1 LKASEQ
7 QGRGSAALATPLAQ
21 LLSERI
27 RAAGP
32 ITFAEYMGHCLY
44 HPQFGYYNKGE
55 RRRFADFYTSVDVH
69 PIFGRLLARQLAGMW
84 EALGRPREFHA
95 VEAGAGIGRLAG
107 HILDFAARELTQF
120 YGALRYTAVEQ
131 SSARRERH
139 AEMLG
144 AHLRSGKS
152 ASAPELPGE
161 IPAGCVLSNE
171 LLDAFPVH
179 RVLFESGV
187 LHEIYVAFDGQNFIE
202 EKGKLS
208 SPEIGRYFQEQQITL
223 QEGQQ
228 AEVCLEACKWIG
240 NVGRRLERGFVLTV
254 DYGHEAR
261 ELYNERHMR
270 GTLLAYSAHRATEEF
285 FENPGEQD
293 LTAHVN
299 FTALDIWGRREELE
313 RTGCV
318 SQMAF
323 LVALGRAN
331 EFADLYDPGAKE
343 VERVRARLLLKSL
356 IHPEGMGERFQ
367 VFVQHKDV
375 AQPRLTGLSGI

>member
-1 LKASEQ
+1 LTASEQ
-7 QGRGSAALATPLAQ
+7 QGRASAALTTPLAQ

-32 ITFAEYMGHCLY
+32 ITFVEYMGHCLY
-44 HPQFGYYNKGE
+44 HPQFGYYSKAE

-69 PIFGRLLARQLAGMW
+69 PVFGRLLARQLAEMW
-84 EALGRPREFHA
+84 EVLGCPREFHA
-95 VEAGAGIGRLAG
+95 VEAGAGIGRLAA

-131 SSARRERH
+131 SPARRERH
-139 AEMLG
+139 AEILG
-144 AHLRSGKS
+144 THLASGKA

-161 IPAGCVLSNE
+161 IPAGCVFSNE

-179 RVLFESGV
+179 RVLFESGA
-187 LHEIYVAFDGQNFIE
+187 LHEIYVAFDGQSFTE

-208 SPEIGRYFQEQQITL
+208 SPEIGKYFQEQQITL

-261 ELYNERHMR
+261 ELYNDRHMR

-299 FTALDIWGRREELE
+299 FTALDVWGRREELE

-323 LVALGRAN
+323 LVALGRSN
-331 EFADLYDPGAKE
+331 EFADLYDPGANE
-343 VERVRARLLLKSL
+343 VERVRARLLLKTL

-367 VFVQHKDV
+367 VFVQHKDI